1 MRTLSLIYNRLN
13 ATSLTIRNFIAI
25 LKGVKVV
32 TIFTISGA
40 MMKKN
45 LCVYLFSI
53 IFVAP
58 LISMESKKALQPV
71 NTASPQTSPTKPRI
85 RLTSNFKENYPYLV
99 KNVYENKNLNTFAAE
114 QFVLNQEEAIKSMNA
129 AAKRGSNVHLTVG
142 AHSQN
147 DLNTYKTTTL
157 KRDPQI
163 HGKLTVGL
171 DQSPTK
177 KAPKKGILLFG
188 SANTTNSTWKHK
200 PDKPGAQF
208 NFESGI
214 EIQDDMDVITDA
226 YKMVKSQSPM
236 KPEAQKNVI
245 PTTPEKMR
253 LYGSKDTNLNKSL
266 ALRLSNAAE
275 KKGNVA
281 VRSMTFS
288 EQEVADELS
297 KFGPRAQLIV
307 DKSALTSKG
316 IPLLQQMHN
325 ANVSVNV
332 FRPFK
337 GSRAKQH
344 AKDAIIETED
354 KKTYISSTAN
364 ITNEGNT
371 QRNYQLYVPNNEQV
385 IADAKEDFEKVKKET
400 IPFPQA
406 LQWYEKEKEEK
417 KQKRVANKELKT
429 IPTKKQKT
437 KK

>member
-1 MRTLSLIYNRLN
+1 
-13 ATSLTIRNFIAI
+13 
-25 LKGVKVV
+25 
-32 TIFTISGA
+32 

-45 LCVYLFSI
+45 LCIYLFSI
-53 IFVAP
+53 IFTAP
-58 LISMESKKALQPV
+58 IISMESKKALQPV
-71 NTASPQTSPTKPRI
+71 NTTSPQISPTKPRI
-85 RLTSNFKENYPYLV
+85 RLTSNFKENYPHLV
-99 KNVYENKNLNTFAAE
+99 TSAHANKNFNTFAVE
-114 QFVLNQEEAIKSMNA
+114 QYVFSQEEAIEEMNNA
-129 AAKRGSNVHLTVG
+129 TKRGANVHLTVG

-147 DLNTYKTTTL
+147 DLSKYKTTTL
-157 KRDPQI
+157 KKDPQI

-177 KAPKKGILLFG
+177 KAPQKGILLFG

-214 EIQDDMDVITDA
+214 EIKDDMDVITNA
-226 YKMVKSQSPM
+226 YNMVKSQSPM
-236 KPEAQKNVI
+236 KPEAQKKTI
-245 PTTPEKMR
+245 LTTPEKMR

-266 ALRLSNAAE
+266 ALRLNNAAE
-275 KKGNVA
+275 KKGSVA

-288 EQEVADELS
+288 DQEVANALS
-297 KFGPRAQLIV
+297 QFGPNAQLIV
-307 DKSALTSKG
+307 DQSALTSKG

-325 ANVSVNV
+325 ADVSVNV

-344 AKDAIIETED
+344 AKDAIIETEG

-371 QRNYQLYVPNNEQV
+371 QRNYQLYIPHNEQV
-385 IADAKEDFEKVKKET
+385 IADAKEDFKKVKKET

-406 LQWYEKEKEEK
+406 LKLHKKEQEEK
-417 KQKRVANKELKT
+417 KQKRIADKALNAT
-429 IPTKKQKT
+429 ITKKQKT